1 MAKPKIRFKGYT
13 DDWEQRKLGEVLD
26 DMYNG
31 QTPSRKRDEYWNG
44 NIRWLSSGELNR
56 GIVYSSIETITE
68 EGKKSANL
76 RVVPKGTFVMAITGL
91 EASGTRG
98 NCALLGFDTTLNQ
111 SCMALFPKQ
120 DILISQFLFQWYRM
134 VGEEYGINY
143 TQGTKQQSYNAEL
156 IKILPILLPSIDEQ
170 KKIASY
176 LNSIDH
182 LITLHQRKCEETKKL
197 KKYMLQKMFPQ
208 NGQKVPEIRF
218 SGFTDAWEQRKLE
231 DIMDTVTDYVAAGSF
246 EDIRNNVTY
255 LNEPGYA
262 QLVRTVD
269 LKKKFTNNDSIYVDE
284 SAFKYLWRVNLNEEC
299 IVLPNIGANIGE
311 VYFVEPSG
319 LPYDNNV
326 LGPNAILLKANE
338 DTYFA
343 FTALNNLT
351 FQKQLFENVGSS
363 GQPKFNKT
371 ELKSIQLYMPQ
382 NEEQEKIGQ
391 YFRDLDHLITLHQ
404 RKNIYFY
411 EKVTL
416 VWEQR
421 KFSEFVKNVAVR
433 NKAGVELECYAVTND
448 RGFISQKEAHDAF
461 GYMAD
466 ADTTAYNI
474 VPPSSFAYNPARI
487 NVGSIGYYT
496 GIENVIVSSLYE
508 VFQTADYVDDRF
520 MWHWFKSDHFSKWIE
535 RLQEGSVRLYFYYD
549 KLIQCEMKMPSLEE
563 QKKMGAF
570 FDQLDHLITLHQCKC
585 HLLHKLLHND
595 WEQRKLG
602 EIAFSFEYG
611 LNAAAKEYDGE
622 NKYIR
627 ITDIDN
633 NTHEFL
639 TYNLTSPDIDLTD
652 AENYKLAEGDILLAR
667 TGASVGKSYIYRDS
681 DGLVYYAGFLIRA
694 RIREEYDAE
703 FVFQSTLTDKYNKYI
718 AVTSQRSGQP
728 GMNAQEYSEF
738 EIRVPEKEEQTKIG
752 TYFRILD
759 HLITLHQHK
768 CEQLQSMKKFMLQN
782 MFV

>member
-1 MAKPKIRFKGYT
+1 
-13 DDWEQRKLGEVLD
+13 
-26 DMYNG
+26 MYNG

-182 LITLHQRKCEETKKL
+182 LITLHQRKNIYFYE
-197 KKYMLQKMFPQ
+197 
-208 NGQKVPEIRF
+208 KV
-218 SGFTDAWEQRKLE
+218 TLVWEQRKLE

-404 RKNIYFY
+404 RKCEETKKLKKYMLQKMFPQNGQ
-411 EKVTL
+411 KVPEIRFSGFTDA
-416 VWEQR
+416 WEQR

-759 HLITLHQHK
+759 HLITLHHRK
-768 CEQLQSMKKFMLQN
+768 YIYILKSP
-782 MFV
+782 

>member
-1 MAKPKIRFKGYT
+1 
-13 DDWEQRKLGEVLD
+13 
-26 DMYNG
+26 MYNG

-182 LITLHQRKCEETKKL
+182 LITLHQRKNIYFYE
-197 KKYMLQKMFPQ
+197 
-208 NGQKVPEIRF
+208 KV
-218 SGFTDAWEQRKLE
+218 TLVWEQRKLE

-404 RKNIYFY
+404 
-411 EKVTL
+411 
-416 VWEQR
+416 
-421 KFSEFVKNVAVR
+421 
-433 NKAGVELECYAVTND
+433 
-448 RGFISQKEAHDAF
+448 
-461 GYMAD
+461 
-466 ADTTAYNI
+466 
-474 VPPSSFAYNPARI
+474 
-487 NVGSIGYYT
+487 
-496 GIENVIVSSLYE
+496 
-508 VFQTADYVDDRF
+508 
-520 MWHWFKSDHFSKWIE
+520 
-535 RLQEGSVRLYFYYD
+535 
-549 KLIQCEMKMPSLEE
+549 
-563 QKKMGAF
+563 
-570 FDQLDHLITLHQCKC
+570 CKC

-718 AVTSQRSGQP
+718 Q
-728 GMNAQEYSEF
+728 N
-738 EIRVPEKEEQTKIG
+738 
-752 TYFRILD
+752 IL
-759 HLITLHQHK
+759 
-768 CEQLQSMKKFMLQN
+768 S
-782 MFV
+782 